1 MTLKDL
7 TLEQKY
13 TIVTVAFAAHLMTTT
28 GCTQEEA
35 TALIGRCSA
44 AVTAVMFPDLE
55 RQETVH

>member
-13 TIVTVAFAAHLMTTT
+13 TIVTVAFASHLMATT

-35 TALIGRCSA
+35 AALMGRCSA
-44 AVTAVMFPDLE
+44 AVTVAMFPDFE
-55 RQETVH
+55 RQETVQ

>member
-13 TIVTVAFAAHLMTTT
+13 AIVTVAFAAHLMTTT
-28 GCTQEEA
+28 GCTREEA
-35 TALIGRCSA
+35 VAFMGRCSA
-44 AVTAVMFPDLE
+44 AVTVAMFPDLE

>member
-13 TIVTVAFAAHLMTTT
+13 TIVTAAFAAHLMATT

-35 TALIGRCSA
+35 AALMGRCSA
-44 AVTAVMFPDLE
+44 AVTVAMFPDFE
-55 RQETVH
+55 RKETVQ

>member
-13 TIVTVAFAAHLMTTT
+13 VIVIVAFAAHLMTTT

-35 TALIGRCSA
+35 AALMGRCSA

-55 RQETVH
+55 RQEMVH

>member
-28 GCTQEEA
+28 GCTKKEA
-35 TALIGRCSA
+35 AALMGRCSA
-44 AVTAVMFPDLE
+44 AVTAAMFPDW